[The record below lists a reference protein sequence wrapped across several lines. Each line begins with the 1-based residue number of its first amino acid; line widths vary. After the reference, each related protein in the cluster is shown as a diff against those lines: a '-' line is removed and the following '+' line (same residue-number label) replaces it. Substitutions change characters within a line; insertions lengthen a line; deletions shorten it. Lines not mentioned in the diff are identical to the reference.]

1 MVSLTNLQFNPETP
15 TTLHIDINSC
25 FATIEQQANPLLR
38 GKPVTVLAYLSPK
51 ACILASS
58 VEAKALGIKTGMR
71 FFEAQKIS
79 PSVIGLTPD
88 VDKYRFVHTRLK
100 KLLLQYSNHLQSKS
114 IDEFVLH
121 LKNYPAQKEGLLSVS
136 LEIKNRI
143 KQEIGEWLTV
153 SIGIGPNRFLA
164 KTASNLK
171 KPDGLEQITK
181 NNFLDVYSKLNLTDL
196 CGINHALSA
205 RLNSVG
211 IFSVLDFYSAPLTQL
226 KSAFKSVS
234 AKYWYLR
241 LRGWEIDDFSTPT
254 KSFGHSFSPPHHP
267 SSISQLSPLLHKLI
281 HKTFSRFYP
290 KNYAVSGIG
299 LAIIYQDRSFWHS
312 SRVLPKPCF
321 DPLSLYRYAY
331 SLLLSSPRNPVSTI
345 SFTCFH
351 LSRRSSV
358 QLELFSPTPRSSQI
372 AFALNKV
379 NRRFGVFSLTSA
391 GMLSAK
397 DMIPDRIGFGN
408 KN

>member
-1 MVSLTNLQFNPETP
+1 MDSLTNLQFNPELP
-15 TTLHIDINSC
+15 ATLHLDINSC

-38 GKPVTVLAYLSPK
+38 GKPVVVLAYLSPK

-71 FFEAQKIS
+71 FYEAQKIY
-79 PSVIGLTPD
+79 PQTVGLTPD

-100 KLLLQYSNHLQSKS
+100 KILGSYTNHFQSKS

-121 LKNYPAQKEGLLSVS
+121 LKNYPAQKIGLFSTS
-136 LEIKNRI
+136 LEIKKRI
-143 KQEIGEWLTV
+143 KQEVGEWLTV
-153 SIGIGPNRFLA
+153 SIGIAPNRFLA

-171 KPDGLEQITK
+171 KPDGLEQIDQ
-181 NNFLDVYSKLNLTDL
+181 NNFLSVYSKLNLTDL
-196 CGINHALSA
+196 CGINHALCA

-211 IFSVLDFYSAPLTQL
+211 IFSVLDFYQAPLIQL
-226 KSAFKSVS
+226 KSAFKSVL

-267 SSISQLSPLLHKLI
+267 SSILELSPLLHKLI

-290 KNYAVSGIG
+290 KNYAVSGVS
-299 LAIIYQDRSFWHS
+299 LAIVYQDRSFWHS
-312 SRVLPKPCF
+312 SRTLSKPCF
-321 DPLSLYRYAY
+321 DPFTLYRHTYP
-331 SLLLSSPRNPVSTI
+331 LLLSSPKNPVSTL
-345 SFTCFH
+345 SFSCFN

-358 QLELFSPTPRSSQI
+358 QLDLFDATSRRSQLT
-372 AFALNKV
+372 FALNKV
-379 NRRFGVFSLTSA
+379 NRRFGVFTLTSA
-391 GMLSAK
+391 KMLSVK
-397 DMIPDRIGFGN
+397 DLIPDRIGFGN

>member
-1 MVSLTNLQFNPETP
+1 MVSLINLKFNPNP
-15 TTLHIDINSC
+15 PLVLHLDINSC

-38 GKPVTVLAYLSPK
+38 GKPVVVLAYLSKK

-58 VEAKALGIKTGMR
+58 VEAKVLGIKTGMR
-71 FFEAQKIS
+71 FHDAQKIF
-79 PSVIGLTPD
+79 PKVVGLLPD

-100 KLLLQYSNHLQSKS
+100 KILSQYTNHFQSKS

-121 LKNYPAQKEGLLSVS
+121 LQDYPAQNKDLFEVS
-136 LEIKNRI
+136 LEIKKRI

-171 KPDGLEQITK
+171 KPDGLEKIDQTNYLEI
-181 NNFLDVYSKLNLTDL
+181 YSKLNLTDL
-196 CGINHALSA
+196 CGINHALSG

-211 IFSVLDFYSAPLTQL
+211 IFSVLDFYQAPLIQL
-226 KSAFKSVS
+226 RSAFKSVL

-241 LRGWEIDDFSTPT
+241 LRGWEIDDFSSSV
-254 KSFGHSFSPPHHP
+254 KSFGHSFSPPRHP
-267 SSISQLSPLLHKLI
+267 ASFSQISPLLHKLI
-281 HKTFSRFYP
+281 HKTFCRFYP
-290 KNYAVSGIG
+290 KNYAVSGIS
-299 LAIIYQDRSFWHS
+299 LAIVYQNRSFWHS

-321 DPLSLYRYAY
+321 DPFSLYRHAY
-331 SLLLSSPRNPVSTI
+331 SLLINFPQKPISTI
-345 SFTCFH
+345 SFSCFN

-358 QLELFSPTPRSSQI
+358 QLQLFETNRFPQI
-372 AFALNKV
+372 ASALHKI
-379 NRRFGVFSLTSA
+379 NRRFGTFSLTSA

-397 DMIPDRIGFGN
+397 NMIPDRIGFGS